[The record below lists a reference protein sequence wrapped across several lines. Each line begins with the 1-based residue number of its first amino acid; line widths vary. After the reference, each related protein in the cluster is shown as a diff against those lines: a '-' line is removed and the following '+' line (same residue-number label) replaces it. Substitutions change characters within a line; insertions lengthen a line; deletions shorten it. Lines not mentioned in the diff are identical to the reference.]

1 MIKIVSAHIE
11 EFRGIRKLD
20 INLAEKTFAISGPN
34 GSGKSGVIDAIEFAL
49 TGQIG
54 RLTGTGTKGLSL
66 ADHGPHVD
74 HIKFPD
80 AAFVELEV
88 SFPTLG
94 KKAKLTRK
102 VSAPK
107 KPSIEPNDPDIVE
120 ILDEVSQHPEITLA
134 RREILKFILVEPTKR
149 SAQIQEILKIDELGQ
164 TRSALNTAYGKLN
177 RAAIAAEKDTQD
189 KRDTLLQ
196 HLGITSLS
204 AAEMLEAIN
213 AKRKLLGLE
222 IHDAMTADTI
232 IDQGLAEPTGE
243 QSLNKSAALIELDK
257 LNKKIVELGQSPSP
271 DAEALIDQIEQLEK
285 DARLLVSLQQ
295 RELVESG
302 LKLVDGPSCPMCDHE
317 WPDEAHLL
325 SHLHAKQQ
333 KSQAAR
339 ELKQKLIEHASSLST
354 EVGNLKALL
363 LETHRIAKIE
373 SAVEMLSSVVAWG
386 KDLAFFQEQLK
397 SFATI
402 LELKDRLASGW
413 PAIPEGFGAKL
424 ADFMSAIRAKPD
436 QSASLAAQ
444 SFLINAEQ
452 RFKDYK
458 AARLTETASK
468 KARDASKVAYDAWC
482 AAMESELNELYEA
495 VEDDF
500 SKFYRLLNDGDE
512 QKFVARFKATEGR
525 LDFDVNFYERG
536 LFPPG
541 AFHSEGHQ
549 DGMGVCLYLA
559 LMKRLLGDHFTVALL
574 DDVVMS
580 VDADHRYQFCKLLMA
595 EFPNTQFVI
604 ATHDKVWAEQMRS
617 AKLVTRKTSMAFDSW
632 SVDTGPLVESN
643 PEIWAEIDTALAKGK
658 VEVAAPILRRHM
670 EFVARLL
677 ADQLGAQTAFRAD
690 NSYDLGG
697 LLPSAFSRLS
707 DLLGKAIDS
716 AQSWGNEDQKSKAQ
730 ARKQRLKAANTH
742 KGEEDWTVNKAVHFN
757 EWANFSPNDFMPI
770 VKAFKDLLACAQC
783 DDCGSWLYITPK
795 GTAPEGLRCS
805 CNSVNLN
812 LKKKPKMPL

>member
-1 MIKIVSAHIE
+1 MIKIASAHIE
-11 EFRGIRKLD
+11 EFRGIRELD
-20 INLAEKTFAISGPN
+20 INLAEKSFAVSGPN

-49 TGQIG
+49 TGQVG

-66 ADHGPHVD
+66 AAHGPHVD
-74 HIKFPD
+74 RVKFPD

-94 KKAKLTRK
+94 KSAKLTRK

-107 KPSIEPNDPDIVE
+107 KPKIEPSDPDILE
-120 ILDEVSQHPEITLA
+120 ILDEVAQHPEITLA

-164 TRSALNTAYGKLN
+164 TRSALSTAFSKLN
-177 RAAIAAEKDTQD
+177 RAEIAAEKDAQS
-189 KRDTLLQ
+189 KKDTLLQ
-196 HLGITSLS
+196 HLGIASLS
-204 AAEMLEAIN
+204 AAEVLGAVN
-213 AKRKLLGLE
+213 PKRELLGLT
-222 IHDAMTADTI
+222 IHDEMTAKTI

-243 QSLNKSAALIELDK
+243 RSLNKSAALIELDK
-257 LNKKIVELGQSPSP
+257 LTQSIAEFGQSTSTN
-271 DAEALIDQIEQLEK
+271 AEALVFQIEQLEN
-285 DARLLVSLQQ
+285 DTQLLVSLQQ
-295 RELVESG
+295 RELVERG
-302 LKLVDGPSCPMCDHE
+302 LTLVDGPACPMCDYE

-333 KSQAAR
+333 KSKAAGD
-339 ELKQKLIEHASSLST
+339 LKQKLTKHAAALSRDV
-354 EVGNLKALL
+354 ESLKALL
-363 LETHRIAKIE
+363 LEAHRIAK
-373 SAVEMLSSVVAWG
+373 VENAGNMLASVIAWG
-386 KDLAFFQEQLK
+386 KDLASLQERLK
-397 SFATI
+397 SFSTI
-402 LELKDRLASGW
+402 MELKSRLTSGW
-413 PAIPEGFGAKL
+413 PAIPEGFETTL
-424 ADFMSAIRAKPD
+424 ADFVDAIRAKPD
-436 QSASLAAQ
+436 QSATLAAQ

-452 RFKDYK
+452 RFMDYK
-458 AARLTETASK
+458 AALQSK
-468 KARDASKVAYDAWC
+468 QKAQRACDAGRVAYDAWC
-482 AAMESELNELYEA
+482 AAMESELDALYEA

-500 SKFYRLLNDGDE
+500 SNFYRILNDGDE

-525 LDFDVNFYERG
+525 LDFNVNFYERG

-559 LMKRLLGDHFTVALL
+559 LMKRLLGDSFTIALL

-580 VDADHRYQFCKLLMA
+580 VDADHRYQFCKLLMR

-643 PEIWAEIDTALAKGK
+643 PEIWAEIDAALVKGK
-658 VEVAAPILRRHM
+658 VEVAAPIMRRHM

-677 ADQLGAQTAFRAD
+677 ADQLGAQTVFRAD

-697 LLPSAFSRLS
+697 LLPSAMSRLS
-707 DLLGKAIDS
+707 ELLGKATDS
-716 AQSWGNEDQKSKAQ
+716 AQSWGNDEQKMNAL
-730 ARKQRLKAANTH
+730 ARKRQLKQANTH

-757 EWANFSPNDFMPI
+757 EWANFSSNDFKPI
-770 VKAFKDLLACAQC
+770 VQAFKNLLACAQC

-795 GTAPEGLRCS
+795 STSPEGLRCS
-805 CNSVNLN
+805 CNLVNYN
-812 LKKKPKMPL
+812 LKIRPK

>member
-1 MIKIVSAHIE
+1 VIKITSAHIE

-20 INLAEKTFAISGPN
+20 INLAQKSFAVSGPN

-74 HIKFPD
+74 FIKFPD

-88 SFPTLG
+88 SFPSLG
-94 KKAKLTRK
+94 KSAKLTRK

-107 KPSIEPNDPDIVE
+107 KPKIEPNDPDIVA
-120 ILDEVSQHPEITLA
+120 ILDEVAQHPEITLA
-134 RREILKFILVEPTKR
+134 RRAILKFILVEPTKR
-149 SAQIQEILKIDELGQ
+149 SQQIQEILKIDELGQ
-164 TRSALNTAYGKLN
+164 TRSALNTASGKLD
-177 RAAIAAEKDTQD
+177 RAAIAAE
-189 KRDTLLQ
+189 RDAQSKKQTLLQ
-196 HLGITSLS
+196 HLGIASLS
-204 AAEMLEAIN
+204 AAEMLGAVN
-213 AKRKLLGLE
+213 AKRELLGLSV
-222 IHDAMTADTI
+222 HDAMTADTI
-232 IDQGLAEPTGE
+232 IDQGLAEPTNE

-257 LNKKIVELGQSPSP
+257 LTKMIAGYGQAKSP
-271 DAEALIDQIEQLEK
+271 DAGALVAQIEQLEN
-285 DARLLVSLQQ
+285 DAQLLVSLQQ
-295 RELVESG
+295 RELVERG
-302 LKLVDGPSCPMCDHE
+302 LKLVDGPACPMCDHQ

-333 KSQAAR
+333 KSKAAG
-339 ELKQKLIEHASSLST
+339 ELKQTLTDHATSLST
-354 EVGNLKALL
+354 DVGDLKALL
-363 LETHRIAKIE
+363 LEAHRIAKVE
-373 SAVEMLSSVVAWG
+373 SAADMLASVVTWG
-386 KDLAFFQEQLK
+386 KDLASLQERLK
-397 SFATI
+397 SFSTI
-402 LELKDRLASGW
+402 LELKDRLTSGW
-413 PAIPEGFGAKL
+413 PAIPEGFETKL
-424 ADFMSAIRAKPD
+424 AAFVDAIRAKPD

-458 AARLTETASK
+458 TARQIETESQ
-468 KARDASKVAYDAWC
+468 KARDAGKVAYDAWC
-482 AAMESELNELYEA
+482 AAMESELDALYEA

-500 SKFYRLLNDGDE
+500 SNFYRLLNDGDE

-559 LMKRLLGDHFTVALL
+559 LMKRLLGNRFTVALL

-580 VDADHRYQFCKLLMA
+580 VDADHRYQFCKLLMT

-643 PEIWAEIDTALAKGK
+643 PEIWAEIDAALAKDK

-677 ADQLGAQTAFRAD
+677 ADQLGAQTVFRDD

-697 LLPSAFSRLS
+697 LLPSAMSRLS
-707 DLLGKAIDS
+707 DLLGKAVDS
-716 AQSWGNEDQKSKAQ
+716 AQSWGNEDQESKAQ
-730 ARKQRLKAANTH
+730 ARRQRLKQANTH

-757 EWANFSPNDFMPI
+757 EWANFRPNDFKPI
-770 VKAFKDLLACAQC
+770 VQAFQGLLACAQC

-795 GTAPEGLRCS
+795 STSPEGLRCS
-805 CNSVNLN
+805 CNLVNFN
-812 LKKKPKMPL
+812 LKRKPK